1 MSDRQPGRSCALLA
15 AGTVTLLLAASIWI
29 YLGRT
34 PAPDALSGGGLGID
48 GAPGGPPDAPRVVG
62 DNITRETDPPGGAVG
77 ADETAAFDPGA
88 LWQPIDES
96 SVAELPAYKEVVQ
109 DRVLIRVTDAA
120 TAWRVGQSIPIPIP
134 QLDHVYTPVIE
145 RIESAPGGVRSYIGT
160 LTAAAGR
167 AHRFTITTGPGNTFA
182 HLSTPFGTYVLVA
195 SGELGWLMPA
205 ANMDQHVDYSVPDFV
220 IPEGPDILEALR

>member
-1 MSDRQPGRSCALLA
+1 MSNRQPGSSSALLA
-15 AGTVTLLLAASIWI
+15 AGAVTLLLAASIWV

-34 PAPDALSGGGLGID
+34 PVPDAISGGEFDID
-48 GAPGGPPDAPRVVG
+48 AAPGTSPDAPRIPV
-62 DNITRETDPPGGAVG
+62 DNNAGETEPPGGAVG

-96 SVAELPAYKEVVQ
+96 SVAELPVYKEFVQ

-134 QLDHVYTPVIE
+134 QLDQVYTPVIE
-145 RIESAPGGVRSYIGT
+145 RIESAPGGVRSYSGT

-167 AHRFTITTGPGNTFA
+167 AHRFTITTGPANTFA
-182 HLSTPFGTYVLVA
+182 HLSTPFGTYELVA

-220 IPEGPDILEALR
+220 IPEGPDFLEALR